1 MEQLPYPE
9 QAVICAGYF
18 PDSLPSV
25 PPRFAFVHLDPDL
38 YESVAQG
45 LRIFWPLLV
54 CGGVIFVHD
63 YRSLQFPGAGQAVKE
78 FCREHRLTPLP
89 LPDLHGSALL
99 VKQSEDS

>member
-1 MEQLPYPE
+1 M
-9 QAVICAGYF
+9 
-18 PDSLPSV
+18 PDTFRTLPSAL
-25 PPRFAFVHLDPDL
+25 PRFAFVHLDPDL